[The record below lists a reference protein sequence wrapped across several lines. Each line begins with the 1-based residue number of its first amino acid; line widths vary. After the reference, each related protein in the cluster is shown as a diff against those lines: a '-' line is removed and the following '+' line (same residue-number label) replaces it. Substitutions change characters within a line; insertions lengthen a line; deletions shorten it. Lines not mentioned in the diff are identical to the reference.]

1 MRLKGKEGGEKER
14 IGRRRLEG
22 KVNEG
27 KGGVL
32 GFFFFIAEVVR
43 TSMSLSTFP
52 FRGAEEGCGVV
63 PTHAGYVAPD
73 RGDGGRA
80 E

>member
-1 MRLKGKEGGEKER
+1 
-14 IGRRRLEG
+14 
-22 KVNEG
+22 
-27 KGGVL
+27 
-32 GFFFFIAEVVR
+32 
-43 TSMSLSTFP
+43 MSLSTSL

-63 PTHAGYVAPD
+63 PTHAGHVAPD